1 MLFSRTPPPNTPP
14 TAVADTADA
23 TEKGGIANGSGGS
36 PASGNVLTND
46 TDPDAGDT
54 KTVTAVS
61 FGAAAGTLGTALAGA
76 HGSLVLNA
84 AGDFTYTVN
93 ETDAAVQALRQS
105 TDTLT
110 DAFSY
115 TMRDTAG
122 ATSST
127 TLTVTIHG
135 ANDAPTLAVQTGS
148 QNAIVGSAFS
158 LVLPA
163 GTFTDVDAGDTL
175 SYTATAADGSP
186 LPAWLIFNAATR
198 TFSGTP
204 TAADIGTLGV
214 KVSATDLGGLA
225 ASETFNI
232 AVTPPLNTPPT
243 AVADTADATEK
254 GGIANGSGG
263 SPASGNV
270 LTNDTDPDAGDTK
283 TVTAVSFGAAAGT
296 LGTALAGAHGSLV
309 LNAAGDFTYTVN
321 ETDAAVQALRQS
333 TDTLT
338 DAFSYTMRDT
348 AGATSST
355 TLTVTIH
362 GANDA
367 PTISNL
373 AVGATSISFVA
384 SDPDN
389 ATLSLASP
397 FASAFGNPLI
407 TSGATTSLTPSAQT
421 TAVSGTLQVTDGS
434 YTADV
439 VGLYLGT
446 AGNNTATAPNPT
458 APNAMYGFGGND
470 TLTGGAAADSIFGGA
485 GADTLSGGAGND
497 TFYLANGDF
506 ASGESIDGGADTDA
520 IVLTN
525 ATTVNFTSGTVSNV
539 ETLTGSSGNDTV
551 TMSANQWAG
560 FNTINLGS
568 GTNVLN
574 VVASGDISAGTTPTV
589 SNVTT
594 GNLTGTSGN
603 DSITLTGAQLDAIII
618 GAGTINLGAGT
629 DTINLTSTSADLN
642 TLGATNASIQ
652 GVEAISAATAGSGVT
667 ITLSGQ
673 TEGFTITGSSGAD
686 TITGGS
692 GNDNISGGAG
702 ADVITGGAG
711 ADTLSGGAGND
722 TFNLA
727 NGDFASGESIDG
739 GADTDAIVLTNATTV
754 NFTSGTVSNVETLTG
769 SSGNDTVTMSANQW
783 TGFNTINL
791 GSGTNVLNV
800 VASGDISAAT
810 TPTVSNVTTGNLTGT
825 SGNDSITLTGA
836 QLDAIII
843 GAGTINL
850 GAGTDTINLTSTSAD
865 LNTLGATNASIQG
878 VEAIS
883 AATAGSGV
891 TITLSGQTEG
901 FTITGSANND
911 TITGGRGADT
921 ITGGAG
927 VDRFVFN
934 SGSSPGTVGGSG
946 DAGTITGYDV
956 ITDFSANAGGDI
968 LDMPNVNVRANET
981 VNGTNSVLTIGGQT
995 IKSHQINNGIITFS
1009 NNDTFSSGT
1018 TFSLTSLANVAAAV
1032 DYIHRNDFATSTGA
1046 NIGFVANI
1054 GGTPHTYIF
1063 DQIGNNPNTNNDILV
1078 DLVGVTL
1085 TSLGGANLAPAGV
1098 AGEAINLGL
1107 TNPTDHL
1114 GSITVNISGVPS
1126 GWTMSEGTDNGDG
1139 TWSVQTNDVSALS
1152 ITAPENYAGAVSL
1165 QISQTWTDST
1175 GGTGLA
1181 MITNNVEAYA
1191 PGVPIFAISGDD
1203 NLSGSSGNDVFVLA
1217 QPIGN
1222 DTIHSFDAA
1231 HDRVDLIG
1239 FSDLSS
1245 FVGLQTRLSE
1255 NSNGDAVITIAEGQS
1270 ITFDGVSPE
1279 SLTADNFVFNRDTVM
1294 SNANSI
1300 VIGDNAVLPLAG
1312 TVNNSGTIELAST
1325 GGQAKLQVLANGLTL
1340 GGGGHV
1346 ELSDGNGNIIAGTTP
1361 DATLTNVDN
1370 TISGAGQLGE
1380 GQLTLH
1386 NQGTIIASGSNALTI
1401 DTGANGVVNSGTL
1414 EATGSGGLVIR
1425 SDIANSGLL
1434 WANGGSITID
1444 GNVSGTGSALIDGV
1458 ATFEMAGAFSEN
1470 VTLDSGA
1477 NATLKIDHA
1486 ADFRGTVAG
1495 FDSNDVL
1502 DLADLAFGSSTTLG
1516 YAANGNNT
1524 GGILTVSDGTHAAN
1538 IKLLGQYSATSFAMS
1553 ADGVGGTLVFNP
1565 SSARSIVT
1573 ENDPNSV
1580 EHGVQFQ
1587 SSTAGSIT
1595 GMADLWS
1602 ATGTLLASAT
1612 FTNETASGWQ
1622 QANFTSPVSVTA
1634 GTTDVASYHTNG
1646 NYSADT
1652 NSFAAAQTNG
1662 PLTAPASSPSTP
1674 NGVYASGSSSLF
1686 PTNSFNATNY
1696 NVDAVF
1702 KPQLA
1707 S

>member
-1 MLFSRTPPPNTPP
+1 MPTTGYSGMASFTYSITDGKGGTASASVGLLVNDPSTVSLFNPTSTPSIVTVNDPNSIELGMEFQASTNGDITGIRFYKGPQNTGP
-14 TAVADTADA
+14 HVADLWNATGTLLARATFTNETASGWEQANFATPVAIRAGTTILLPTIRTATIHPIPISLPPRKLTVRLRLSARSRRICLWKLQHISDEQCFKQLRGRCCFRRDA
-23 TEKGGIANGSGGS
+23 GCRHPADGGCRHGRCHREGRNSQRLGRLARH
-36 PASGNVLTND
+36 GNVLTND

-186 LPAWLIFNAATR
+186 LPAWLTFNAATS

-232 AVTPPLNTPPT
+232 AVAPPLNTPPTAVADTADATEKGGIANGSGGSPASGNVLTNDTDPDAGDTKTVTAVSFGAAAGTLGTALAGAHGSLVLDAAGDFTYTVNETDAAVQALRQSTDTLTDAFSYTMRDTAGATSSTTLTVTIHGANDAPTLAVQTGSQNAIVGSAFSLVLPAGTFTDVDAGDTLSYTATAADGSPLPAWLTFNAATRTFSGTPTAADVGTLGVKVSATDLGGLAASETFNIAVAPPLNTPPT

-373 AVGATSISFVA
+373 AVGATSIAFVA

-446 AGNNTATAPNPT
+446 AGNNTATAPNST

-497 TFYLANGDF
+497 TFFLANGDF

-560 FNTINLGS
+560 FNTINLGG

-574 VVASGDISAGTTPTV
+574 VVASGDISAGAMPTV

-652 GVEAISAATAGSGVT
+652 GVEAISAATAGAGVT

-702 ADVITGGAG
+702 ADVITGGGG

-769 SSGNDTVTMSANQW
+769 SSGNDTVTMSANQL

-791 GSGTNVLNV
+791 GGGTNVLNV

-883 AATAGSGV
+883 AATAGAGV

-934 SGSSPGTVGGSG
+934 SGSSRGTVGGSG

-1009 NNDTFSSGT
+1009 SNDTFSSGT

-1063 DQIGNNPNTNNDILV
+1063 DQVGNN
-1078 DLVGVTL
+1078 
-1085 TSLGGANLAPAGV
+1085 
-1098 AGEAINLGL
+1098 
-1107 TNPTDHL
+1107 
-1114 GSITVNISGVPS
+1114 
-1126 GWTMSEGTDNGDG
+1126 
-1139 TWSVQTNDVSALS
+1139 
-1152 ITAPENYAGAVSL
+1152 
-1165 QISQTWTDST
+1165 
-1175 GGTGLA
+1175 
-1181 MITNNVEAYA
+1181 
-1191 PGVPIFAISGDD
+1191 
-1203 NLSGSSGNDVFVLA
+1203 
-1217 QPIGN
+1217 
-1222 DTIHSFDAA
+1222 
-1231 HDRVDLIG
+1231 R
-1239 FSDLSS
+1239 
-1245 FVGLQTRLSE
+1245 
-1255 NSNGDAVITIAEGQS
+1255 
-1270 ITFDGVSPE
+1270 
-1279 SLTADNFVFNRDTVM
+1279 
-1294 SNANSI
+1294 
-1300 VIGDNAVLPLAG
+1300 
-1312 TVNNSGTIELAST
+1312 
-1325 GGQAKLQVLANGLTL
+1325 
-1340 GGGGHV
+1340 
-1346 ELSDGNGNIIAGTTP
+1346 
-1361 DATLTNVDN
+1361 
-1370 TISGAGQLGE
+1370 
-1380 GQLTLH
+1380 
-1386 NQGTIIASGSNALTI
+1386 
-1401 DTGANGVVNSGTL
+1401 
-1414 EATGSGGLVIR
+1414 
-1425 SDIANSGLL
+1425 
-1434 WANGGSITID
+1434 
-1444 GNVSGTGSALIDGV
+1444 
-1458 ATFEMAGAFSEN
+1458 
-1470 VTLDSGA
+1470 
-1477 NATLKIDHA
+1477 
-1486 ADFRGTVAG
+1486 
-1495 FDSNDVL
+1495 
-1502 DLADLAFGSSTTLG
+1502 
-1516 YAANGNNT
+1516 
-1524 GGILTVSDGTHAAN
+1524 
-1538 IKLLGQYSATSFAMS
+1538 
-1553 ADGVGGTLVFNP
+1553 
-1565 SSARSIVT
+1565 
-1573 ENDPNSV
+1573 
-1580 EHGVQFQ
+1580 
-1587 SSTAGSIT
+1587 
-1595 GMADLWS
+1595 
-1602 ATGTLLASAT
+1602 
-1612 FTNETASGWQ
+1612 
-1622 QANFTSPVSVTA
+1622 
-1634 GTTDVASYHTNG
+1634 
-1646 NYSADT
+1646 
-1652 NSFAAAQTNG
+1652 
-1662 PLTAPASSPSTP
+1662 
-1674 NGVYASGSSSLF
+1674 
-1686 PTNSFNATNY
+1686 
-1696 NVDAVF
+1696 
-1702 KPQLA
+1702 
-1707 S
+1707 